1 MRDRPVIS
9 VRRPVLLKPR
19 RHRKLLSNLGRSQSL
34 IHQSDCLVM
43 DIFVEVTLIG
53 QMRSHPFVT
62 PYGPL
67 MLSDHHLRVGTELL
81 EGDIEILRPTIRV
94 AHSGAAKRKQIVQR
108 MGRVLCHIQDMRL
121 RQVNQHLGRGFRVQ
135 SKLKYK
141 VYSIDSAGLHPLLD
155 SIVRWDNRCDPNP
168 DPNSSPSPRVVL
180 ANAFVDVPPFSHGQ
194 RNSKLILPAPCL
206 CVSAN
211 NGFSVDG
218 FPEAPWCNDF
228 RLSGFPVG
236 LRDHTA
242 CASIVISMTVGVDN
256 RHDRLAWT
264 MCKIDAESFAPC
276 PGSRG
281 H

>member
-67 MLSDHHLRVGTELL
+67 VLGDHHLRVGTELL
-81 EGDIEILRPTIRV
+81 EGGIEILRPTIRV
-94 AHSGAAKRKQIVQR
+94 AHSGAAKREQILQR

-121 RQVNQHLGRGFRVQ
+121 RQVNQHFGRRFRVQ

-141 VYSIDSAGLHPLLD
+141 VYSIDSAGLRRLLD

-168 DPNSSPSPRVVL
+168 DPSPSPSPRVVL
-180 ANAFVDVPPFSHGQ
+180 ANAFIDVPPFSHPP
-194 RNSKLILPAPCL
+194 RYSKLILPPPVL
-206 CVSAN
+206 SVSPN
-211 NGFSVDG
+211 NR
-218 FPEAPWCNDF
+218 FPLYA
-228 RLSGFPVG
+228 FP
-236 LRDHTA
+236 
-242 CASIVISMTVGVDN
+242 
-256 RHDRLAWT
+256 
-264 MCKIDAESFAPC
+264 
-276 PGSRG
+276 
-281 H
+281 